1 MMRIEPLPGTARG
14 RLSNFGRSMQAQ
26 AGKVAGIG
34 VDLLHVDRIA
44 RAYARHGLKFAQ
56 RILGAQELEKFH
68 VRYQRDSERGLRFL
82 ATRFAA
88 KEAFSKAIGLGMH
101 HPMSWTRMQT
111 LNEPSGRPLVTLNEP
126 LASWYAQ
133 RFGAAHVSMTDE
145 RDVVAA
151 FVVVEARP

>member
-1 MMRIEPLPGTARG
+1 MTRRRG
-14 RLSNFGRSMQAQ
+14 LLGASLSNFGWSMQAQ

-34 VDLLHVDRIA
+34 VDLLSVDRIA
-44 RAYARHGLKFAQ
+44 RAYARHGLRFAQ

-68 VRYQRDSERGLRFL
+68 GRYQRDSERGLRFL

-101 HPMSWTRMQT
+101 HPMSWPRMQT
-111 LNEPSGRPLVTLNEP
+111 LNEPSGRPCVSLDEP

-133 RFGAAHVSMTDE
+133 RFGVAHVSLTDE
-145 RDVVAA
+145 SDVVAA
-151 FVVVEARP
+151 FVVVESKS